1 MEGRVFLTSLYELLF
16 ICVICVFGIRASSPT
31 NLEITTGC
39 AFKIYELNEYKSY
52 RVTWDGVDPGWL
64 GCEVSFIGRDQSNY
78 RKKYKVCVD
87 VETFYFQSSGIR
99 LIYDIGT
106 SQSVKTTYTSRPD
119 RYCAPEDKYFGIK
132 VEAEK
137 DGSYIPSRRIDTRR
151 SYFSLLVTATVT
163 REEEE
168 AFSRDTGTLIGA
180 IVGSLLAGLFITV
193 IICVCARK
201 QRANNSRSARY
212 TNTGTIIV
220 TDQER
225 ERQRSQPYS
234 QWTNS
239 QGQHGVSETRPMN
252 YAYPAQVIQPGH
264 SPRLSD
270 RYVIPSQDTRHSP
283 RSLGRHSPTAGGEA
297 PGHSPRS
304 SPRLHGTSPN
314 VDSHGS
320 MANNGEGRSYPVS
333 GVSPTAPP
341 QPSDTE
347 MPPPSYQEA
356 MHTSGS

>member
-1 MEGRVFLTSLYELLF
+1 MEARVSLTSWCDLLF
-16 ICVICVFGIRASSPT
+16 ICLICVFGMGVSSPT
-31 NLEITTGC
+31 NLEMTTGC
-39 AFKIYELNEYKSY
+39 SFKIYNPNEYQSY
-52 RVTWDGVDPGWL
+52 RITWDGVDPGWF
-64 GCEVSFIGRDQSNY
+64 GCEMSFSGTDKSNY

-106 SQSVKTTYTSRPD
+106 YSSVKTTYTSRPG
-119 RYCAPEDKYFGIK
+119 RYCAPEEKYVGIK
-132 VEAEK
+132 VEADR
-137 DGSYIPSRRIDTRR
+137 DGTSTPSRRIDTTR

-163 REEEE
+163 REEE
-168 AFSRDTGTLIGA
+168 AFSTSTGTIVGA
-180 IVGSLLAGLFITV
+180 VVGSLLAWTFIIV
-193 IICVCARK
+193 IICVCAK
-201 QRANNSRSARY
+201 KHRANSSRSARY

-234 QWTNS
+234 QWTDS
-239 QGQHGVSETRPMN
+239 RGQRGVSETHPMH
-252 YAYPAQVIQPGH
+252 YAYPTQVIQPGH

-270 RYVIPSQDTRHSP
+270 RYLGPTQDTRHSP
-283 RSLGRHSPTAGGEA
+283 RSLGRHSPIVGGVESN
-297 PGHSPRS
+297 HSPRS
-304 SPRLHGTSPN
+304 SRR
-314 VDSHGS
+314 SHGRGP
-320 MANNGEGRSYPVS
+320 NEDYVRPTTYGGEGRAYPES

-356 MHTSGS
+356 MHNSR